1 MSLTET
7 EEDMRIEDHLMTE
20 DMKTGETMMT
30 GNITPRDAVEAGAE
44 MNIMDHDTMMIIIM
58 TMIPNVTVK
67 IGGEGTI
74 EYLHLKILIFL

>member
-30 GNITPRDAVEAGAE
+30 GNTTPRDAAGAE
-44 MNIMDHDTMMIIIM
+44 TNIMDHDTLMIIIM
-58 TMIPNVTVK
+58 IMIPNVTVK

-74 EYLHLKILIFL
+74 EYLHIKFLIFM